1 MQVAGIVKCARI
13 FEGPA
18 ASFAEI
24 LISCVGLCHYVDA
37 SYQECVPRGH
47 RWKVKYIEALDVNM
61 EVGPFFA
68 ICNFCF
74 SPCPF

>member
-24 LISCVGLCHYVDA
+24 LISSFYTLNVGVHCDKQLGSVHRQTYPRSLGFARSTALQDKLCGFL
-37 SYQECVPRGH
+37 SLC
-47 RWKVKYIEALDVNM
+47 
-61 EVGPFFA
+61 
-68 ICNFCF
+68 
-74 SPCPF
+74 